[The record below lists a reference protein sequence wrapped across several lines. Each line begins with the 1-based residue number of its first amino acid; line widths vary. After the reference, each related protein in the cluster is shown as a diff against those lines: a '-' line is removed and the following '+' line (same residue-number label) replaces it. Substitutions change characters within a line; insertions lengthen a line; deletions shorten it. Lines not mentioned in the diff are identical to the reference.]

1 VVTAVMAGLVAIP
14 GRAHLPDTA
23 AVAAAAAL
31 AFVLATRGSAG
42 TVPAIL
48 LAPLGALAGGVLA
61 VRGASLMLVA
71 AERAARRS
79 PVAVRAALVGLARE
93 PSLPSLWVAFVA
105 VAVGLG
111 GFALCYRATLE
122 RSASDQAAAA
132 VPLDAIVSPGPS
144 FTTPLQLA
152 SLNRWKAIA
161 RGGAW
166 PVRRTE
172 ASLVEGAASV
182 TVPALGVPVAALARM
197 HGWRASDGPAPLG
210 VLAHRIAPTG
220 PVRTA
225 GPAVPPAATRLA
237 LRASVDAIDAAVTAD
252 LSDAA
257 GAIHQVLLGDAGGH
271 RSVLRGRLPGHRR
284 GAWELT
290 ALELDEPTG
299 LQATNGHQN
308 GENEAAATQAAGT
321 VTLGDVA
328 FLNGQGAAIST
339 SALSAWRAVG
349 AAGAARAV
357 GAAGAGR
364 RGGRGAVR
372 VHFADTGE
380 PGIVRPPQPSDAHP
394 VPVLADA
401 ATAAGAGRGDVLALT
416 VDGEPVTARVA
427 GVLRRFP
434 TVPAGSAGF
443 VVADERTLAAALDAQ
458 LPGQGRPDELWI
470 ASRRLAPLRAALRR
484 VDLVGL
490 QARYRRRLERELRDA
505 PVARAVLGT
514 LVAAAAMS
522 AALAIV
528 GLLSALLG
536 AARDRRTESDLTDQG
551 AGPRAVRGQLRL
563 EAMIASALGVV
574 GGAALALALASLT
587 VVTVRAVATLASGAP
602 PLVTVD
608 PAGELVL
615 WSAAG
620 LVALALATWLATA
633 GGARG
638 APW

>member
-1 VVTAVMAGLVAIP
+1 
-14 GRAHLPDTA
+14 
-23 AVAAAAAL
+23 
-31 AFVLATRGSAG
+31 
-42 TVPAIL
+42 
-48 LAPLGALAGGVLA
+48 
-61 VRGASLMLVA
+61 
-71 AERAARRS
+71 
-79 PVAVRAALVGLARE
+79 
-93 PSLPSLWVAFVA
+93 
-105 VAVGLG
+105 
-111 GFALCYRATLE
+111 
-122 RSASDQAAAA
+122 
-132 VPLDAIVSPGPS
+132 
-144 FTTPLQLA
+144 
-152 SLNRWKAIA
+152 
-161 RGGAW
+161 
-166 PVRRTE
+166 
-172 ASLVEGAASV
+172 
-182 TVPALGVPVAALARM
+182 
-197 HGWRASDGPAPLG
+197 
-210 VLAHRIAPTG
+210 
-220 PVRTA
+220 
-225 GPAVPPAATRLA
+225 
-237 LRASVDAIDAAVTAD
+237 
-252 LSDAA
+252 
-257 GAIHQVLLGDAGGH
+257 IHQVLLGDAGGH

-349 AAGAARAV
+349 AAGAARA
-357 GAAGAGR
+357 AR

-401 ATAAGAGRGDVLALT
+401 ATAAAAGPGDVLALT

-536 AARDRRTESDLTDQG
+536 AARDGRTESDLADQG
-551 AGPRAVRGQLRL
+551 AGPRAVRGHLRL

>member
-1 VVTAVMAGLVAIP
+1 
-14 GRAHLPDTA
+14 
-23 AVAAAAAL
+23 
-31 AFVLATRGSAG
+31 
-42 TVPAIL
+42 
-48 LAPLGALAGGVLA
+48 
-61 VRGASLMLVA
+61 
-71 AERAARRS
+71 
-79 PVAVRAALVGLARE
+79 
-93 PSLPSLWVAFVA
+93 
-105 VAVGLG
+105 
-111 GFALCYRATLE
+111 
-122 RSASDQAAAA
+122 
-132 VPLDAIVSPGPS
+132 
-144 FTTPLQLA
+144 
-152 SLNRWKAIA
+152 
-161 RGGAW
+161 
-166 PVRRTE
+166 
-172 ASLVEGAASV
+172 
-182 TVPALGVPVAALARM
+182 
-197 HGWRASDGPAPLG
+197 
-210 VLAHRIAPTG
+210 
-220 PVRTA
+220 
-225 GPAVPPAATRLA
+225 
-237 LRASVDAIDAAVTAD
+237 
-252 LSDAA
+252 
-257 GAIHQVLLGDAGGH
+257 
-271 RSVLRGRLPGHRR
+271 
-284 GAWELT
+284 
-290 ALELDEPTG
+290 
-299 LQATNGHQN
+299 
-308 GENEAAATQAAGT
+308 
-321 VTLGDVA
+321 
-328 FLNGQGAAIST
+328 
-339 SALSAWRAVG
+339 
-349 AAGAARAV
+349 
-357 GAAGAGR
+357 
-364 RGGRGAVR
+364 
-372 VHFADTGE
+372 
-380 PGIVRPPQPSDAHP
+380 
-394 VPVLADA
+394 
-401 ATAAGAGRGDVLALT
+401 
-416 VDGEPVTARVA
+416 

-505 PVARAVLGT
+505 PIARAVLGT